1 MRKFLIYITL
11 FILPIVMILIG
22 LEQAVQTIPNS
33 YSYKYNYIKHHG
45 DKLQAVAIGH
55 SQLYDGFMPEVFSVP
70 SFNLC
75 NSDQN
80 YADDYYLLKELLPNM
95 PNLKIVILPIGY
107 MNVGDVKFGNE
118 LTERSCYYHE
128 YMGLDYEGHLPL
140 GYRYEC
146 FMPYKAMIKVFSY
159 YCFHDDIV
167 GCDSLGRRTEHY
179 LRHRK
184 NKVGDER
191 IIRGYTCSEHVA
203 KKLYIKYENYLKRIL
218 NYLNARDI
226 TVVMVSPPYY
236 WNSERQRVNKEQV
249 LFLDKY
255 MAGLSVDYPIKYLD
269 LENDTTY
276 SYDDFFDE
284 THLSEKGAEKFTKA
298 IDEFIFSG
306 G

>member
-1 MRKFLIYITL
+1 MEK
-11 FILPIVMILIG
+11 
-22 LEQAVQTIPNS
+22 AVQTIPNS
-33 YSYKYNYIKHHG
+33 YSYKYDYIKLHG
-45 DKLQAVAIGH
+45 DKIQALAIGH

-80 YADDYYLLKELLPNM
+80 YADDYYLLQELLPDM
-95 PNLKIVILPIGY
+95 PNLKIVVLPIGY
-107 MNVGDVKFGNE
+107 MNVTDVKFDNG

-128 YMGLDYEGHLPL
+128 YMGLDYDGHLPL
-140 GYRYEC
+140 GYRFEC
-146 FMPYKAMIKVFSY
+146 FMPYKALTKVVLY
-159 YCFHDDIV
+159 YCFHEDIV

-179 LRHRK
+179 LRYRK

-191 IIRGYTCSEHVA
+191 IIRGYTCHEHDV
-203 KKLYIKYENYLKRIL
+203 KNLCIKYENYLKRTL
-218 NYLNARDI
+218 NLLTAKGI
-226 TVVMVSPPYY
+226 SVVMVSPPYY

-255 MAGLSVDYPIKYLD
+255 MAGLSADYPIKYLD

>member
-1 MRKFLIYITL
+1 MKKFLIYVTL
-11 FILPIVMILIG
+11 FTIPIVIILIG
-22 LEQAVQTIPNS
+22 LEITVKTIPNS
-33 YSYKYNYIKHHG
+33 YSYKYDYIKLHG
-45 DKLQAVAIGH
+45 DKIQALAIGH
-55 SQLYDGFMPEVFSVP
+55 SQLYDGIMPEVFSVP

-80 YADDYYLLKELLPNM
+80 YADDYYLLQELLPDM
-95 PNLKIVILPIGY
+95 PNLKIVVLPIGY
-107 MNVGDVKFGNE
+107 MNVTDVKFDNG

-128 YMGLDYEGHLPL
+128 YMGLGYDGHLPL
-140 GYRYEC
+140 GYRFEC
-146 FMPYKAMIKVFSY
+146 FMPYKALNKVVSY
-159 YCFHDDIV
+159 YCFHEDIV

-179 LRHRK
+179 LRYRK
-184 NKVGDER
+184 NLVGDER
-191 IIRGYTCSEHVA
+191 IIRGYTCHEHDV
-203 KKLYIKYENYLKRIL
+203 KNLCIKYENYLKRTL
-218 NYLNARDI
+218 NLLTAKGI
-226 TVVMVSPPYY
+226 SVVMVSPPYY

-255 MAGLSVDYPIKYLD
+255 MAGLSADYPIKYLD